1 MVKKFI
7 LIFYIIFS
15 FSNIFCYYSVK
26 LNKVYLPVK
35 SKKSKNITRNNLTFH
50 QNNNSLDEFTE
61 LPLNNSDLN
70 EVNETYIP
78 THNFNF
84 ETYSASLYIGSNM
97 QHFRLILST
106 KDDYTTISSVDCT
119 ICNVTNKYNSSL
131 STTNMNKTETFFYP
145 LYEYSFIHDSCLIP
159 SQKINNG
166 ITENNLIKI
175 SKLKLKIMENDFTG
189 FIDSYSSDGILGLNY
204 ADGTELPNSNFIRE
218 LYNEGIISSP
228 SFSLIIT
235 SSNINRLYLGD
246 IMENE
251 NVRQFINDNMDLGEC
266 TIPNN
271 EKKWKC
277 QFSKLE
283 FNAIKYLDW
292 QNHISYNHLELTFD
306 MKDNKLT
313 IPESYFNLIVVG
325 YVKRKRKIGKTT
337 YYVKEYNKSCRMT
350 IDGTILCDCTD
361 KDDFGILSFHFN
373 NNSRLD
379 IDIRDYVHYDDSSIY
394 KCRVDISLSKD
405 DEFIVGLKGFN
416 NTILSFNMEEKK
428 IKFFYK
434 KKYSN
439 SNFYIYCFVTIILII
454 LGILLK

>member
-1 MVKKFI
+1 MTT
-7 LIFYIIFS
+7 LLYII
-15 FSNIFCYYSVK
+15 N
-26 LNKVYLPVK
+26 
-35 SKKSKNITRNNLTFH
+35 
-50 QNNNSLDEFTE
+50 D
-61 LPLNNSDLN
+61 
-70 EVNETYIP
+70 
-78 THNFNF
+78 
-84 ETYSASLYIGSNM
+84 
-97 QHFRLILST
+97 
-106 KDDYTTISSVDCT
+106 
-119 ICNVTNKYNSSL
+119 NSSL
-131 STTNMNKTETFFYP
+131 STTNMNKTETFLYP

-166 ITENNLIKI
+166 ITENNLIII

-189 FIDSYSSDGILGLNY
+189 FMDSYSSDGILGLNY

-251 NVRQFINDNMDLGEC
+251 NVRQFINNNMDLGEC
-266 TIPNN
+266 TIPHN

-277 QFSKLE
+277 QFSKME

-292 QNHISYNHLELTFD
+292 EYQVFYHDFALTFD

-325 YVKRKRKIGKTT
+325 YVNVRKKVGKRH
-337 YYVKEYNKSCRMT
+337 YYVKRYNKNCRMT
-350 IDGTILCDCTD
+350 VDGTILCDCKD
-361 KDDFGILSFHFN
+361 KDDFGILSFHFK

-405 DEFIVGLKGFN
+405 YEFIVGLKGFN

-439 SNFYIYCFVTIILII
+439 SNFYIYWLFTIILIV
-454 LGILLK
+454 LYILLK